1 MSKTRRL
8 AILAVAIL
16 VAMLLVYWFGMERHD
31 AHSLLRALRH
41 AL

>member
-1 MSKTRRL
+1 MSKSQSL

-16 VAMLLVYWFGMERHD
+16 VAVLLVYWFGVERHD
-31 AHSLLRALRH
+31 AHSMLRALRH

>member
-1 MSKTRRL
+1 MSRSQRL

-16 VAMLLVYWFGMERHD
+16 VAVLLVYWFGMERHD
-31 AHSLLRALRH
+31 AHSMLRALRH

>member
-1 MSKTRRL
+1 MSKSQRL

-16 VAMLLVYWFGMERHD
+16 VAVLLVYWFGVERHD
-31 AHSLLRALRH
+31 AHSMLRALRH